1 MTTIMNET
9 TTPTKDAPAA
19 KAPAAGNARPGGRDG
34 QRGGGRGGQRNERG
48 GRRPRRERQPRQRSE
63 FENKILGIRRVTR
76 VVAGGRRFSFSVTIV
91 IGNGKGKVGVGL
103 GKASDTAL
111 AIEKATRDA
120 QKNLF
125 IVPLTDDLSIPHEV
139 QAKYGASEIL
149 LIPMPGKGF
158 KAGSAVRTVLELA
171 GVKHVSGK
179 ILSRSKN
186 QLNNARATVLAL
198 QQLKPMK
205 GAKSKKHVP
214 TKKVEKKP
222 AKKPAAQKK
231 EVKKAK

>member
-1 MTTIMNET
+1 MNDT
-9 TTPTKDAPAA
+9 TTPTADKPAAPAQRTQ
-19 KAPAAGNARPGGRDG
+19 GGPGQGRD
-34 QRGGGRGGQRNERG
+34 RGGRGGFGGRNERG

-76 VVAGGRRFSFSVTIV
+76 VVAGGRRFSFSVTMV

-111 AIEKATRDA
+111 AIEKAMRDA

-125 IVPLTDDLSIPHEV
+125 IVPLTDDLSIPHET

-186 QLNNARATVLAL
+186 QLNNARATILAL
-198 QQLKPMK
+198 KQLKPMK

-214 TKKVEKKP
+214 EKKVAKKASKKTTKKP
-222 AKKPAAQKK
+222 
-231 EVKKAK
+231 VKKAAKKK